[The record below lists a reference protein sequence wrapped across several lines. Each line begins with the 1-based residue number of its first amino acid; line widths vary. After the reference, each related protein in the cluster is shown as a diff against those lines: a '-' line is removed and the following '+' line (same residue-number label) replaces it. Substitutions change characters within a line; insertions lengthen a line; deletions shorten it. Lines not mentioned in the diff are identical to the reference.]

1 MADKNIEKILRPESV
16 AVIGA
21 SSKTNSVG
29 FAVFSNIMKSGFQGI
44 VYPVNPKAKSVL
56 SVRTYPS
63 VTAIDDTVDLAVI
76 ITPRESVP
84 AVLEECGKKGIH
96 GAVIITAGFK
106 EIGGEGIE
114 LQKKVIDM
122 AKKYDISLVGP
133 NCLGVINASPSVSL
147 NASFA
152 GTIPKTGNVA
162 FISQSGAV
170 GVAALD
176 YAQKEDFGFSK
187 FVSIGN
193 KADLNECDILE
204 FLKDDAETK
213 VILMYVEDLEDPKRF
228 LELAQDITTQYG
240 KPIIAIKSGR
250 SAEGQKAASSH
261 TGALSGS
268 DEMYDSLF
276 MQAGVVRVNTLEQLF
291 ELAVAFANQPLPKT
305 NQIAIITNAGGP
317 GIMTTDACVRYNL
330 QLAQFS
336 ESTEK
341 ELKEKLPITAN
352 IHNPVDVI
360 GDAGADRYEAALHA
374 VLKDEGVGGVIVICT
389 PQLMTKLED
398 VAQTVVTAT
407 KNYAKPVMCCF
418 MSLTGT
424 EKLDKIFDEANIPN
438 YAFPE
443 SCARALGML
452 ALYSRWVRRPKTEIK
467 VFKDV
472 DKQKAAA
479 IIKKAQNEKRIF
491 LTELEAYEVLEAY
504 KFPVPVRREVK
515 NYDEASKAANE
526 IGYPVVLKIISP
538 DILHKVDAG
547 GVRINIK
554 NEEELKANYEGLLS
568 DVKAK
573 KPDARIIG
581 VNVVEHISGGVET
594 ILGMNRDK
602 LFGPLLMFGLGGI
615 YVEVFKDV
623 TFRIAPIRELGA
635 HRMIEQVKGYKILKG
650 ARGKPECDIDFV
662 AECIERLSQLVM
674 DFPDI
679 AELDVN
685 PLKIFAKGN
694 RAKIVDA
701 RILLT

>member
-1 MADKNIEKILRPESV
+1 MKENIKRILHPQSV

-21 SSKTNSVG
+21 STKPNSVG
-29 FAVFSNIMKSGFQGI
+29 FAVFSNILKSNFQGI
-44 VYPVNPKAKSVL
+44 VYPVNPKARNIL
-56 SVRTYPS
+56 SIRTYPS
-63 VTAIDDTVDLAVI
+63 VTAIDDEIDLAVI

-84 AVLEECGKKGIH
+84 DVLEECGKKGIH

-114 LQKKVIDM
+114 LEKKVVDM
-122 AKKYDISLVGP
+122 ARKYDISLVGP

-162 FISQSGAV
+162 FVSQSGAV

-204 FLKDDAETK
+204 YLKDDAESK
-213 VILMYVEDLEDPKRF
+213 VILMYVENLAEPKRF
-228 LELAQDITTQYG
+228 LVLAQEITTQYG

-250 SAEGQKAASSH
+250 TREGQKAASSH

-276 MQAGVVRVNTLEQLF
+276 IQAGVVRVNTLEQLF

-305 NQIAIITNAGGP
+305 NAIAIITNAGGP

-330 QLAQFS
+330 QLSTFS
-336 ESTEK
+336 ETTEK

-352 IHNPVDVI
+352 IHNPIDVI
-360 GDAGADRYEAALHA
+360 GDAGADRYEAALQA
-374 VLKDEGVGGVIVICT
+374 VLKDENVDGLIVICT

-407 KNYAKPVMCCF
+407 KNCAKPVMCCF

-424 EKLDKIFDEANIPN
+424 EKLDTIFDEANIPN
-438 YAFPE
+438 YTFPE
-443 SCARALGML
+443 SCARAMGML
-452 ALYSRWVRRPKTEIK
+452 ALYSRWVHRPKTEIK

-472 DKQKAAA
+472 DKQKAAG
-479 IIKKAQNEKRIF
+479 IIKKAQNEKRNF
-491 LTELEAYEVLEAY
+491 LTELEAYDVLEAY
-504 KFPVPVRREVK
+504 QFPAPRRLAAK
-515 NYDEASKAANE
+515 NLDEALKAAKE

-547 GVRINIK
+547 GVRLNIK
-554 NEEELKANYEGLLS
+554 NDEELKANYDGLLN

-573 KPDARIIG
+573 KPDARITG
-581 VNVVEHISGGVET
+581 VNVAEQISGGVET

-615 YVEVFKDV
+615 YVEVFRDV

-635 HRMIEQVKGYKILKG
+635 HRMMEQVKGYKILKG
-650 ARGKPECDIDFV
+650 ARGHAECDIEYV

-679 AELDVN
+679 TELDIN
-685 PLKIFAKGN
+685 PLKVFAKG
-694 RAKIVDA
+694 RSAKIVDA
-701 RILLT
+701 RILIS